1 MPYTFTVN
9 SEVVVHERVSIPASE
24 HSSSKVVT
32 IREPVSIHVTV
43 DDTAF
48 NSSVMACDARIDSVN
63 DSVVDSVRRQSEA
76 KKESAKV
83 ISKSVLDGFYKYAAS
98 DFRQQMVE
106 HENVVNSTLPKIQT
120 YMAQLQDL
128 KRRMESDYNLI
139 SKRYVGIFKGYD
151 EELDRNMHR
160 LYDPLFELY
169 DDCSVSEVYVV
180 YTEYVNSAVQRP
192 VCKRILPLLR
202 RDFGDVE
209 YENKYSAEVLYE
221 PDIQTVFDQM
231 VPQYIIGVIYDIMMQ
246 SAASENA
253 ARMTAM
259 QNATKNADKMIAELT
274 GQINAA
280 RQLAI
285 TNEITEIAAASQTQ
299 GAV

>member
-1 MPYTFTVN
+1 MEN
-9 SEVVVHERVSIPASE
+9 ISELKQHLHAVEQ
-24 HSSSKVVT
+24 T
-32 IREPVSIHVTV
+32 
-43 DDTAF
+43 
-48 NSSVMACDARIDSVN
+48 
-63 DSVVDSVRRQSEA
+63 RQISNA
-76 KKESAKV
+76 MYLLATSRMKKSMQNIEYN
-83 ISKSVLDGFYKYAAS
+83 L
-98 DFRQQMVE
+98 
-106 HENVVNSTLPKIQT
+106 T
-120 YMAQLQDL
+120 YMRRLRATIKDIVSKTKHNMLSDPFIELTEGGKALFFVITSDKGLCGGYNSAVFNLAMEKMKEYSSPVVYSLGL
-128 KRRMESDYNLI
+128 KGTEMFVSH
-139 SKRYVGIFKGYD
+139 GITPDDNWYGASQKPS
-151 EELDRNMHR
+151 
-160 LYDPLFELY
+160 LYSACALAEQIVELY

>member
-1 MPYTFTVN
+1 M
-9 SEVVVHERVSIPASE
+9 
-24 HSSSKVVT
+24 
-32 IREPVSIHVTV
+32 
-43 DDTAF
+43 
-48 NSSVMACDARIDSVN
+48 
-63 DSVVDSVRRQSEA
+63 
-76 KKESAKV
+76 
-83 ISKSVLDGFYKYAAS
+83 
-98 DFRQQMVE
+98 
-106 HENVVNSTLPKIQT
+106 
-120 YMAQLQDL
+120 
-128 KRRMESDYNLI
+128 
-139 SKRYVGIFKGYD
+139 
-151 EELDRNMHR
+151 
-160 LYDPLFELY
+160 
-169 DDCSVSEVYVV
+169 
-180 YTEYVNSAVQRP
+180 
-192 VCKRILPLLR
+192 
-202 RDFGDVE
+202 
-209 YENKYSAEVLYE
+209 LYE

>member
-1 MPYTFTVN
+1 MENISELKQHLHAVEQTRQISNAMYLLATSRMKKSMQNIEYNLTYMRRLRATIKDIVSKTKHNMLSDPFIELTEGGKALFFVITSDKGLCGGYN
-9 SEVVVHERVSIPASE
+9 SAVFNLAMEKMREYSSPVVYSLGLKGTEMFVSHGITPDDNWYGASQKP
-24 HSSSKVVT
+24 S
-32 IREPVSIHVTV
+32 
-43 DDTAF
+43 
-48 NSSVMACDARIDSVN
+48 
-63 DSVVDSVRRQSEA
+63 
-76 KKESAKV
+76 
-83 ISKSVLDGFYKYAAS
+83 LYAARS
-98 DFRQQMVE
+98 LAEQIV
-106 HENVVNSTLPKIQT
+106 
-120 YMAQLQDL
+120 
-128 KRRMESDYNLI
+128 
-139 SKRYVGIFKGYD
+139 
-151 EELDRNMHR
+151 
-160 LYDPLFELY
+160 ELY

-180 YTEYVNSAVQRP
+180 YTEYVNSALQRP